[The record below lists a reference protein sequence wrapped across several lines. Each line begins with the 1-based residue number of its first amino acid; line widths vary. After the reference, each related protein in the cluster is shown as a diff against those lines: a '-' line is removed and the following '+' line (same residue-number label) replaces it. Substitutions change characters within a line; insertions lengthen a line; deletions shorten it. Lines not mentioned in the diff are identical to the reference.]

1 MNFGHPL
8 KYEPFIHLIVY
19 DVFTILAGWLNMS
32 VVKSFQ
38 QIEFKLSLFNT
49 ISQLICI
56 LNILK
61 ENSLSIE

>member
-1 MNFGHPL
+1 MNFGQPL

-38 QIEFKLSLFNT
+38 QIEFKLSRFNT

>member
-1 MNFGHPL
+1 MNFGQPL

>member
-1 MNFGHPL
+1 MNFGQPL
-8 KYEPFIHLIVY
+8 KYEPFTHLIVY